1 MTNTDPK
8 ILSAVAAIVRP
19 TFRTADD
26 PLPHPDE
33 TALVHRLAAF
43 VESVLDSH
51 AAILEDAYSKGWNDC
66 KNVAMREMAGMRSE
80 FAADFAAD
88 QLAKMRQHAAAYS
101 ESHAKE
107 RTS

>member
-1 MTNTDPK
+1 MTDTDPK
-8 ILSAVAAIVRP
+8 ILAAVAAIVRP

-51 AAILEDAYSKGWNDC
+51 AAILEDAYTKGWNDC
-66 KNVAMREMAGMRSE
+66 KDVAMREMAGMRRE
-80 FAADFAAD
+80 FAADFAEN
-88 QLAKMRQHAAAYS
+88 QLTKLREHAAAYATEGS
-101 ESHAKE
+101 VL
-107 RTS
+107 